1 MCGRTFPQRGNVR
14 AHQASVHRE
23 AKPFVCKLEACT
35 KEFTTRGNLKVR
47 PRPPANTK
55 SQFITDISSQTHHN
69 KFHKEA
75 LVAFGQKF
83 ASIKDTSGL
92 SAADR
97 EIWEH
102 LATTYKNSNKGI
114 KGRGKKEAGSTS
126 SQSPESTAL
135 SPYPNDIAAATLHHQ
150 GYDTS
155 PSSSFSSGSSVGF
168 PSPTGHNPAMLET
181 HMGSGMYDA
190 KVGGEMM
197 AASTSAAIYDS
208 HVRDVVFQD
217 RGYDRAY

>member
-1 MCGRTFPQRGNVR
+1 M
-14 AHQASVHRE
+14 
-23 AKPFVCKLEACT
+23 
-35 KEFTTRGNLKVR
+35 
-47 PRPPANTK
+47 
-55 SQFITDISSQTHHN
+55 
-69 KFHKEA
+69 
-75 LVAFGQKF
+75 AFGQKF
-83 ASIKDTSGL
+83 ATIRDTTGL
-92 SAADR
+92 SPTDR

-114 KGRGKKEAGSTS
+114 KGRGKKGAGSAC
-126 SQSPESTAL
+126 SQSPDSATL
-135 SPYPNDIAAATLHHQ
+135 SPFPIDIPQGPLHHQ
-150 GYDTS
+150 GYTGDHDTS

-197 AASTSAAIYDS
+197 GPSTSGALYDP
-208 HVRDVVFQD
+208 HVRDVVFHD